1 MPTPPAPPQFQAPQF
16 QPPPVQMQAP
26 QMPQAPAAPKVPAA
40 APKAGPNILLIVI
53 WCLVAFLLGAILIL
67 LLVKSK

>member
-1 MPTPPAPPQFQAPQF
+1 
-16 QPPPVQMQAP
+16 MQAP